1 MSIQQYQSQ
10 IQALPL
16 VQQYN
21 QLLAQNQQRQG
32 DPAFIAQMQQLAQR
46 IQADPQYQAITTQAQ
61 QFQQQQMQG
70 GGQGMGGSV
79 GDMAMRDP
87 SGAFS
92 TGGQAQTQGAQ
103 NQFTEQEIREFL
115 TANPDLTDV
124 EIAQL
129 MDQYG
134 VTTSQIARASGQP
147 MDEATRRY
155 SAARA
160 QYNPLT
166 GLIGTEQALTQ
177 GLASARQ
184 DINQGTAQ
192 ARQDIQA
199 GTAGA
204 ERLLREGY
212 QEGTYN
218 QLAKLGEA
226 EALMREAYG
235 AGTEEFRRAESMAA
249 NAIGSANDSALAEL
263 VRGRQ
268 DIQSGTDQAVRT
280 LGQGQQFF
288 QPYVDTGRQALGVQS
303 ALSGAQGQQAFDQAY
318 VESPYIRFLQEQGD
332 RSVTRNA
339 AALGGLGGGNVMKE
353 LTRFGQGLAGQ
364 GIQQQ
369 IGNLQ
374 NLSTM
379 GMQGADASARMSAAQ
394 AEAQRAAGGQLAN
407 QSNIAAQQRAN
418 TGASLANVFGQT
430 GANIGALNQSLG
442 REGAQMYANA
452 GTNLLGFAGDM
463 SRAAASNTYGS
474 GLNLGNA
481 AQSQGNLLGSYNI
494 QGGNLLA
501 GARESAGNSLA
512 NALAGFSTN
521 MGNLAQNQGQGV
533 SNVYG
538 TSGTQLATILQQAGL
553 SQADI
558 ARIMAQS
565 QASTAQTG
573 SGQFAG
579 LPGLPGTQ
587 EQSGFIGRTSQ
598 GIGTALAGL

>member
-1 MSIQQYQSQ
+1 ME
-10 IQALPL
+10 
-16 VQQYN
+16 
-21 QLLAQNQQRQG
+21 
-32 DPAFIAQMQQLAQR
+32 
-46 IQADPQYQAITTQAQ
+46 
-61 QFQQQQMQG
+61 
-70 GGQGMGGSV
+70 
-79 GDMAMRDP
+79 
-87 SGAFS
+87 
-92 TGGQAQTQGAQ
+92 
-103 NQFTEQEIREFL
+103 FTEEEIRQFL
-115 TANPDLTDV
+115 LNNPDLTDV

-166 GLIGTEQALTQ
+166 GLIGAEQAINQ
-177 GLASARQ
+177 GLSSARQ

-192 ARQDIQA
+192 ARQDVQA

-212 QEGTYN
+212 QEGVYN

-226 EALMREAYG
+226 EALMRSAYG
-235 AGTEEFRRAESMAA
+235 AGTDEFRRAEGMATGALSRA
-249 NAIGSANDSALAEL
+249 NESALAEL

-268 DIQSGTDQAVRT
+268 DIQRGTDQAVAT

-303 ALSGAQGQQAFDQAY
+303 ALSGVRGQDAFDQAY

-332 RSVTRNA
+332 RAVTRNA
-339 AALGGLGGGNVMKE
+339 AALGGRGGGNVMRE

-374 NLSTM
+374 NLSAM
-379 GMQGADASARMSAAQ
+379 GMQGSDASARMAAAQ
-394 AEAQRAAGGQLAN
+394 AQAQQAAGSQLAN
-407 QSNIAAQQRAN
+407 QSNIAAQQQAN

-430 GANIGALNQSLG
+430 GANIGTLNQSLG

-463 SRAAASNTYGS
+463 SRAAAGNTYGA

-481 AQSQGNLLGSYNI
+481 AQGQGNLLGSYSI

-501 GARESAGNSLA
+501 GARTDAGNSLA

-521 MGNLAQNQGQGV
+521 MGNLAQNQGQGI

-538 TSGTQLATILQQAGL
+538 ASGDQLATILQQAGL

-579 LPGLPGTQ
+579 LPGVPGIQ
-587 EQSGFIGRTSQ
+587 EQGGFMGRNSQ
-598 GIGTALAGL
+598 AVGTMLAGL

>member
-1 MSIQQYQSQ
+1 MSIEQYQSQ
-10 IQALPL
+10 IEALPL
-16 VQQYN
+16 VRQYR
-21 QLLAQNQQRQG
+21 QLIAQNPTRMG
-32 DPAFIAQMQQLAQR
+32 DPAFAAQMQQLEQQ
-46 IQADPQYQAITTQAQ
+46 ITSDPQYQAIASQAQ

-70 GGQGMGGSV
+70 GGQPTLEGVAPTQS
-79 GDMAMRDP
+79 
-87 SGAFS
+87 
-92 TGGQAQTQGAQ
+92 QGAQ
-103 NQFTEQEIREFL
+103 NQFAEQEIREFL

-129 MDQYG
+129 MDQFG
-134 VTTSQIARASGQP
+134 VTTSQIARASGET
-147 MDEATRRY
+147 MEDATRRY

-166 GLIGTEQALTQ
+166 GLIGAEQALNQ
-177 GLASARQ
+177 GLTSARQ
-184 DINQGTAQ
+184 DITQGSAQ

-199 GTAGA
+199 GTTGA
-204 ERLLREGY
+204 EALLREGY

-226 EALMREAYG
+226 ERLMREAYG
-235 AGTEEFRRAESMAA
+235 AGAEEFRRAENLATG
-249 NAIGSANDSALAEL
+249 AIGSANDSALAEL
-263 VRGRQ
+263 VQGRQ
-268 DIQSGTDQAVRT
+268 DIQGGTDQAVRT

-288 QPYVDTGRQALGVQS
+288 QPYVDAGSQALGVQS
-303 ALSGAQGQQAFDQAY
+303 ALSGAQGQGAFDQAY

-339 AALGGLGGGNVMKE
+339 AALGGLGGGNVQRE

-374 NLSTM
+374 NLSSM
-379 GMQGADASARMSAAQ
+379 GMQGADASARMMAAQ
-394 AEAQRAAGGQLAN
+394 AQAQQAAGGQLAN

-442 REGAQMYANA
+442 REGAGMYANA

-463 SRAAASNTYGS
+463 SRAAASNAYGS
-474 GLNLGNA
+474 GLNLGNV
-481 AQSQGNLLGSYNI
+481 AQNQGNVLGSYNV

-501 GARESAGNSLA
+501 GARTDAGNSLA

-521 MGNLAQNQGQGV
+521 MGNLAQNQGQGI

-538 TSGTQLATILQQAGL
+538 TSGNQLATILQQAGL

>member
-1 MSIQQYQSQ
+1 ME
-10 IQALPL
+10 
-16 VQQYN
+16 
-21 QLLAQNQQRQG
+21 
-32 DPAFIAQMQQLAQR
+32 
-46 IQADPQYQAITTQAQ
+46 
-61 QFQQQQMQG
+61 
-70 GGQGMGGSV
+70 
-79 GDMAMRDP
+79 
-87 SGAFS
+87 
-92 TGGQAQTQGAQ
+92 
-103 NQFTEQEIREFL
+103 FTEDDIRQFL
-115 TANPDLTDV
+115 LANPDLTDL

-134 VTTSQIARASGQP
+134 ITVPQIARASGET
-147 MDEATRRY
+147 MDDATRRY

-166 GLIGTEQALTQ
+166 GLIGAEQAVSQ
-177 GLASARQ
+177 GLTGARQ
-184 DINQGTAQ
+184 DITQGVNQ
-192 ARQDIQA
+192 ARQDITA
-199 GTAGA
+199 GTQGA
-204 ERLLREGY
+204 EALLREGY

-226 EALMREAYG
+226 ESLMREAYG
-235 AGTEEFRRAESMAA
+235 AGTEEFRRAESMAV
-249 NAIGSANDSALAEL
+249 NALNRSNDSALAAL
-263 VRGRQ
+263 VQGRA
-268 DIQSGTDQAVRT
+268 DIQGGTDQAVRT
-280 LGQGQQFF
+280 LGQGQQYF
-288 QPYVDTGRQALGVQS
+288 QPYIDSGRQALGVQS

-318 VESPYIRFLQEQGD
+318 VESPYMRFLQEQGD

-364 GIQQQ
+364 GLQQQ

-374 NLSTM
+374 NLSSM
-379 GMQGADASARMSAAQ
+379 GMSGATGAANLSAAQ
-394 AEAQRAAGGQLAN
+394 AEAQRAAGGQLAG
-407 QSNIAAQQRAN
+407 QSNIAAQQQAN

-463 SRAAASNTYGS
+463 SRAAAGNTYGA
-474 GLNLGNA
+474 GANLGNA
-481 AQSQGNLLGSYNI
+481 ALQGGQTLGSYNLNA
-494 QGGNLLA
+494 GNLLA
-501 GARESAGNSLA
+501 GYRTDAGNSLA

-521 MGNLAQNQGQGV
+521 MGNLANQQGQGV

-538 TSGTQLATILQQAGL
+538 TSGSQLATILQQAGL

-558 ARIMAQS
+558 SRIMAQS

-579 LPGLPGTQ
+579 LPSIPGTQ
-587 EQSGFIGRTSQ
+587 EQQGFMGRNSQ
-598 GIGTALAGL
+598 GIGTMLAGL